1 MAAER
6 AQILL
11 TLGMLRNASRE
22 ERHDDLTATVKGI
35 VDKEKSVQDS
45 KTEKL
50 RKLREA
56 RDAAPTAPGTS
67 DTNTA
72 KKRKTTRS
80 IPVDKL
86 TSQNDT

>member
-1 MAAER
+1 M
-6 AQILL
+6 
-11 TLGMLRNASRE
+11 
-22 ERHDDLTATVKGI
+22 KGI